1 MDDFINDNLE
11 EVENNEYV
19 LEDSLFEHE
28 RMVEAMLF
36 ASDRPL
42 TKREMSKRMP
52 NGFLHEGV
60 IKRLINNYQNRGF
73 NLVKIADG
81 YTFRSASDL
90 RFLMQKNVKEHKKL
104 SKAALEILAII
115 AYHDS
120 STRAEIEEIRG
131 VSVSTG
137 SLDLLMELG
146 WITLGQRRST
156 PGQPITFVVTKVFL
170 EHFGL
175 ESVKDLPGMTELR
188 ETGLLNKA
196 MEKSARD

>member
-1 MDDFINDNLE
+1 MDDFINDNLTE
-11 EVENNEYV
+11 SENNEY
-19 LEDSLFEHE
+19 LLQGSLFEHE

-42 TKREMSKRMP
+42 TKREMRKRMP

-60 IKRLINNYQNRGF
+60 IERLVRNYQGRGF

-81 YTFRSASDL
+81 YIFRSAPDL
-90 RFLMQKNVKEHKKL
+90 SFLMQNHVKERKKL

-146 WITLGQRRST
+146 WISLGRRRNT
-156 PGQPITFVVTKVFL
+156 PGQPVTFIVTKAFL

-175 ESVKDLPGMTELR
+175 ESVKDLPGMNELR
-188 ETGLLNKA
+188 ETGLLNKV
-196 MEKSARD
+196 S

>member
-1 MDDFINDNLE
+1 MDDFISDGLTD
-11 EVENNEYV
+11 VENNEYL
-19 LEDSLFEHE
+19 LEHSLFEHE
-28 RMVEAMLF
+28 RMVEAILF

-42 TKREMSKRMP
+42 TKREISKRMP
-52 NGFLHEGV
+52 DGVLHEG
-60 IKRLINNYQNRGF
+60 IIDRLRKNYQNRGF
-73 NLVKIADG
+73 HLVKIADS

-90 RFLMQKNVKEHKKL
+90 SFLLQKNVKERKKL

-131 VSVSTG
+131 VSVSSG

-146 WITLGQRRST
+146 WISLGQRRNT
-156 PGQPITFVVTKVFL
+156 PGRPITFVVTKVFL

-175 ESVKDLPGMTELR
+175 ESVKDLPGMSELR
-188 ETGLLNKA
+188 ETGLLNRDI
-196 MEKSARD
+196 EKSSLD